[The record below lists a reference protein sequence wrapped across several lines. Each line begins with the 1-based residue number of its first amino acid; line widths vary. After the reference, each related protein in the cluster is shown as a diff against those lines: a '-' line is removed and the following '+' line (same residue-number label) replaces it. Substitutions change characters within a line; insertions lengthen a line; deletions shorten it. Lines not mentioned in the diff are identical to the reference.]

1 VLGGEP
7 RRRHAAE
14 HERRALDARGIR
26 KELEHSLLVS
36 RAMKGLLS

>member
-1 VLGGEP
+1 VSALKLFP
-7 RRRHAAE
+7 RPPE
-14 HERRALDARGIR
+14 HNQRRARDARGIR